1 MGNNNSERRIDMDNN
16 KDSVSLL
23 KECSAGI
30 RMAVSSI
37 DDVLPYLE
45 NGKMKQVLK
54 ESKTEHKDLEKDID
68 NTLHKLNCEGK
79 EPNIMAK
86 GMSKI
91 KTNAEMTFKP
101 TESQAASLITDGC
114 GMGIKSIHKY
124 MNQYPAAS
132 SEIMDLAN
140 RISTLESKLEEQMKP
155 FL

>member
-1 MGNNNSERRIDMDNN
+1 MEN
-16 KDSVSLL
+16 KDSVFLL

-45 NGKMKQVLK
+45 NGKLKQVLK

-68 NTLHKLNCEGK
+68 NTLHNMDCDGK

-91 KTNAEMTFKP
+91 KTNAEMAFKP
-101 TESQAASLITDGC
+101 TESQAASLISDGC

-132 SEIMDLAN
+132 SEVVKLAN
-140 RISTLESKLEEQMKP
+140 RISDLEQKLADSMKP
-155 FL
+155 YL

>member
-1 MGNNNSERRIDMDNN
+1 MDNN
-16 KDSVSLL
+16 NANNDTLYLL
-23 KECSAGI
+23 RECSAGI
-30 RMAVSSI
+30 RMAVASI

-45 NGKMKQVLK
+45 NGEVKQVLK

-68 NTLHKLNCEGK
+68 NALHEHNCEGK

-91 KTNAEMTFKP
+91 KANAEMTFKP
-101 TESQAASLITDGC
+101 TAAQAASLITDGC

-132 SEIMDLAN
+132 SEVMKLAN
-140 RISTLESKLEEQMKP
+140 RISDLEAKLEEQMKP

>member
-1 MGNNNSERRIDMDNN
+1 MNNNQDTLY
-16 KDSVSLL
+16 LL
-23 KECSAGI
+23 RECSAGI
-30 RMAVSSI
+30 RMAVASI
-37 DDVLPYLE
+37 DDVLPYLNDGE
-45 NGKMKQVLK
+45 MMQVLK

-68 NTLHKLNCEGK
+68 DTLHRMNCDGK

-91 KTNAEMTFKP
+91 KTNAEMAFKP
-101 TESQAASLITDGC
+101 TAAQAASLITDGC

-132 SEIMDLAN
+132 HEVMHLAN
-140 RISTLESKLEEQMKP
+140 RISRLEAKLEEQMKP